1 MSDKV
6 LPYREIVQSHG
17 GSTMVLGDIFER
29 FARQSPVTVMA
40 RAALEHALA
49 PEAIDALFERTA
61 QRQYTRTLL
70 FSSVVDLMAAVV
82 AKIQP
87 AVNAAYRARAETL
100 GVSLKAVYDKLDRT
114 ETGVSA
120 ELVRHTARTLDPVIT
135 AMGGG
140 RAAWLPGYSIKILDG
155 NHLAGT
161 QHRLKELRT
170 TGAGALPGKAL
181 VVLDPQ
187 AMLVTDVFCCED
199 GHAQERSLL
208 EAVLEQIRAGE
219 VWIADRNFCTT
230 GFLFGI
236 SDRRGSFVIRQHGAT
251 LHIEWAGERRPCGR
265 VETGAVFEQEM
276 RLGDGD
282 GRTMLVRRI
291 TVELDQPTRDGEAE
305 IHILTNLPAEVAD
318 SRMIAE
324 LYRRRWTVE
333 AAFGELAT
341 CLKGEIDTL
350 GYPKAA
356 LFAFCVALVS
366 YNLMSVVKAALRSV
380 HGEEPVEELSFYYLA
395 GEVAGTHRGMMIAIP
410 EDEWA
415 VFHGLAAEGFG
426 RVLRDL
432 AAGVRLS
439 VYRKQIRGP
448 KRPPT
453 KRDSGAK
460 VKHVSTA
467 KLLGKRRGST

>member
-1 MSDKV
+1 
-6 LPYREIVQSHG
+6 
-17 GSTMVLGDIFER
+17 MVLDDIFER
-29 FARQSPVTVMA
+29 FAQQSPITVMA
-40 RAALEHALA
+40 RAAVEHALA

-61 QRQYTRTLL
+61 ERQYTRTLL
-70 FSSVVDLMAAVV
+70 FSSVVDLMGAVV
-82 AKIQP
+82 ARVQP
-87 AVNAAYRARAETL
+87 AVNAAYRAKAETL

-114 ETGVSA
+114 EPGVSA
-120 ELVRHTARTLDPVIT
+120 ALVRHTARTLGPVI
-135 AMGGG
+135 ASMGGE
-140 RAAWLPGYSIKILDG
+140 REAWLPGYRVKILDG

-161 QHRLKELRT
+161 EHRLKELRT

-208 EAVLEQIRAGE
+208 GSVLESIRPGE

-230 GFLFGI
+230 DFLFGI
-236 SDRRGSFVIRQHGAT
+236 GDRRGSFVIRQHGAT
-251 LHIEWAGERRPCGR
+251 LFIEWMGERRPCGR
-265 VETGAVFEQEM
+265 VETGAVFEEEM

-282 GRTMLVRRI
+282 GGTMAVRRI
-291 TVELDQPTRDGEAE
+291 TVELDQPTRDGETE
-305 IHILTNLPAEVAD
+305 VHILTDLSAEVAD
-318 SRMIAE
+318 SRTVAD

-341 CLKGEIDTL
+341 CLNGEVETL

-366 YNLMSVVKAALRSV
+366 YNVMSVVRAALRSA
-380 HGEEPVEELSFYYLA
+380 HGEEAAEGVSFYYLA
-395 GEVAGTHRGMMIAIP
+395 DEVAGTHRGMMIAIP

-415 VFHGLAAEGFG
+415 VFHGLTAAAFG
-426 RVLRDL
+426 GMLLDL

-439 VYRKQIRGP
+439 AYRKQVRGP
-448 KRPPT
+448 KRPPP
-453 KRDSGAK
+453 KRESGAK
-460 VKHVSTA
+460 IKHVSTA
-467 KLLGKRRGST
+467 KLLEKRKGST